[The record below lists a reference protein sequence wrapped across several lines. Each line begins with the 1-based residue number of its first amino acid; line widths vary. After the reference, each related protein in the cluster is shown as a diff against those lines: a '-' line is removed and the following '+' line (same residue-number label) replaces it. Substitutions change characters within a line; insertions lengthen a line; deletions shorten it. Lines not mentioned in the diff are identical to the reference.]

1 MKSITILR
9 YNVDEGKFEEV
20 KFCGNIFISINKT
33 KILLFRLLMMFIH
46 NGQQH
51 VNFLMMIHLY
61 VQKMVEI

>member
-20 KFCGNIFISINKT
+20 ILFVFFLEKKIIFF
-33 KILLFRLLMMFIH
+33 LFRLLMMFNH

-61 VQKMVEI
+61 VQKMEEI